1 MRSLEKIPLTR
12 IDWED
17 TTFHV
22 TFLPDLEPLVASV
35 KLVGLLEPL
44 ILREK
49 ADKTYQIVC
58 GFKRAEALRLLAID
72 EVAAFVYQQGELDD
86 IQALLL
92 TIGHNITHPLNL
104 VE

>member
-17 TTFHV
+17 TTFLV
-22 TFLPDLEPLVASV
+22 NFLPDLEPLVASI

-49 ADKTYQIVC
+49 ADETYQIVC
-58 GFKRAEALRLLAID
+58 GFKGPRPCVSSLSARQRPLSIGRASSMTFRH
-72 EVAAFVYQQGELDD
+72 YC
-86 IQALLL
+86 
-92 TIGHNITHPLNL
+92 
-104 VE
+104 